1 MTTDRKLSVWVKVLL
16 LFFFVAILLLF
27 LSVCSFVC
35 LFVCFFLGG
44 VGGRGSMGKILIAK
58 AREVKKLIV
67 NQ

>member
-35 LFVCFFLGG
+35 LFVFFFLGG
-44 VGGRGSMGKILIAK
+44 VGGAG
-58 AREVKKLIV
+58 V
-67 NQ
+67 NG

>member
-1 MTTDRKLSVWVKVLL
+1 MTTDRKLSVWVKVILL
-16 LFFFVAILLLF
+16 LFFVAILLLF

-35 LFVCFFLGG
+35 LFVFFFRGG
-44 VGGRGSMGKILIAK
+44 GGRGSMGKILIAK

>member
-1 MTTDRKLSVWVKVLL
+1 MGKG
-16 LFFFVAILLLF
+16 FIIIIFCCHFVA
-27 LSVCSFVC
+27 LSFCLFVC

>member
-1 MTTDRKLSVWVKVLL
+1 MGKG
-16 LFFFVAILLLF
+16 FIIIIFCCHFVALSFCLF
-27 LSVCSFVC
+27 VR

-58 AREVKKLIV
+58 TREVKKLIV

>member
-1 MTTDRKLSVWVKVLL
+1 MGKG
-16 LFFFVAILLLF
+16 FIIIFFVAILLLF

-44 VGGRGSMGKILIAK
+44 AGGRGSMGKILIAK